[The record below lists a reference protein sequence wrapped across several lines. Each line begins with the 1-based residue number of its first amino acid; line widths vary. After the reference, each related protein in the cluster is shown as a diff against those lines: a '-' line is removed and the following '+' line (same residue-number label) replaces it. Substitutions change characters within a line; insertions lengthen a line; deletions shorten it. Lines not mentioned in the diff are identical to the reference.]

1 MFRISMGTLA
11 GVMLAAALTGCKGD
25 DPVAPPP
32 PTPTASIAL
41 GAATTTVQAGAI
53 RQSP

>member
-25 DPVAPPP
+25 DPVAVTGLPANVTVAAQTIAAAVPP
-32 PTPTASIAL
+32 
-41 GAATTTVQAGAI
+41 
-53 RQSP
+53 RR